1 MSRKRELLLMELE
14 NKKLDIDIKL
24 EALEKA
30 RLDSR
35 ALKSRIE
42 DVEVLRRQVYFQEQD
57 LKSLRTEKARLLTDI
72 RHSEATIEQLLQNER
87 EMMFSFPMRVWRWFR
102 NFKNKAKNGFRTI
115 QKPIDP
121 VSVRNVNILSP
132 EVARMSADE
141 FKKKYIDSVVL

>member
-72 RHSEATIEQLLQNER
+72 RHSEATIEKLLQNER